1 MIMPLLWGACL
12 GAGLWAFAVWLVP
25 PKPSLHEVLSTL
37 STPASPPTGTSPV
50 WRVKHRIAGV
60 AGSIGL
66 PSARLRADLNVT
78 GGDVEGHLVSKVL
91 GGLAGA
97 ALASCASLAL
107 VVSDV
112 GLPWMTSA
120 VAIIAFGAAGFLLP
134 DFKVREA
141 AQRRRSAFRH
151 ALSAYLN
158 LVRILLAG
166 GAGVDSALSDAAEV
180 GADWAFHQLQQA
192 LVTAQVTRTTPW
204 DVLERLGEDLEL
216 RQLSDL
222 AAAVGLAG
230 TDGAKIRSSLASKAA
245 ALRTREITD
254 SEGEA
259 RAATERMSLP
269 LVLLMLGFLL
279 FIGYPALISVLNGL

>member
-1 MIMPLLWGACL
+1 MIVPLLWGACL
-12 GAGLWAFAVWLVP
+12 GAGLWASVVWLVP
-25 PKPSLHEVLSTL
+25 PKPSLHEVLATL
-37 STPASPPTGTSPV
+37 SAPPSPSSASPVS
-50 WRVKHRIAGV
+50 RVKRTIARV
-60 AGSIGL
+60 VGSFGL
-66 PSARLRADLNVT
+66 PTARLRADLKVL
-78 GGDVEGHLVSKVL
+78 GGDVERHLVSKVF

-97 ALASCASLAL
+97 ASASCVDLAL
-107 VVSDV
+107 VIGGADT
-112 GLPWMTSA
+112 PWMTSA
-120 VAIIAFGAAGFLLP
+120 VAIAAFTVVGFLLP
-134 DFKVREA
+134 DLKVREA
-141 AQRRRSAFRH
+141 ARRRRSAFRH
-151 ALSAYLN
+151 ALGAYLN

-166 GAGVDSALSDAAEV
+166 GAGVDSALSDAADV
-180 GADWAFHQLQQA
+180 GAGWAFHQLRQA
-192 LVTAQVTRTTPW
+192 LVAAQVTHITPW
-204 DVLERLGEDLEL
+204 ESLERLGEELEL

-245 ALRTREITD
+245 ALRAREITD

>member
-1 MIMPLLWGACL
+1 MIGTLLWGACL
-12 GAGLWAFAVWLVP
+12 GVGIWAFAVWLVP
-25 PKPSLHEVLSTL
+25 PKPSLHEVLATL
-37 STPASPPTGTSPV
+37 SAPPSPSAVSSPA
-50 WRVKHRIAGV
+50 WRVKHTIAGV
-60 AGSIGL
+60 VGSFGL
-66 PSARLRADLNVT
+66 PTARLRADLTVV
-78 GGDVEGHLVSKVL
+78 GGDVEQHLVSKAV

-97 ALASCASLAL
+97 ALASAVGLAL
-107 VVSDV
+107 VVSGV

-120 VAIIAFGAAGFLLP
+120 VAMVAFAAIGFLLP
-134 DFKVREA
+134 DLKVREA
-141 AQRRRSAFRH
+141 AQHRRSAFRH
-151 ALSAYLN
+151 ALGAYLN

-180 GADWAFHQLQQA
+180 GTGWAFHQLRQA
-192 LVTAQVTRTTPW
+192 LVTAQVTRATPW
-204 DVLERLGEDLEL
+204 EALERLGEDLEL

-245 ALRTREITD
+245 ALRARELAD

-279 FIGYPALISVLNGL
+279 FIGYPALVSVLNGL

>member
-1 MIMPLLWGACL
+1 MIGPLLWGTCL
-12 GAGLWAFAVWLVP
+12 GTGLWALVVWLAP
-25 PKPSLHEVLSTL
+25 PKPSLNEVLAAL
-37 STPASPPTGTSPV
+37 SAPPATSASTSPV
-50 WRVKHRIAGV
+50 WRAKRTIARV
-60 AGSIGL
+60 VGSFGL
-66 PSARLRADLNVT
+66 PTARLRADLNVL
-78 GGDVEGHLVSKVL
+78 GYNVEQHLVSKAL
-91 GGLAGA
+91 CGLVGA
-97 ALASCASLAL
+97 ALALCVGLAL
-107 VVSDV
+107 VIGGV
-112 GLPWMTSA
+112 GLPWMTSVVATVAFAA
-120 VAIIAFGAAGFLLP
+120 VGFLLP
-134 DFKVREA
+134 DLKVREA

-151 ALSAYLN
+151 ALGAYLN

-166 GAGVDSALSDAAEV
+166 GAGVDSALSDAADV
-180 GADWAFHQLQQA
+180 GSGWAFHQLRQA
-192 LVTAQVTRTTPW
+192 LVTAQVTRATPW
-204 DVLERLGEDLEL
+204 EALERLGEDLQL

-245 ALRTREITD
+245 ALRAREITD